1 MGEYYKMDIIDL
13 KIGST
18 ILLGDEIYSITELHF
33 NETSCIVTLENVE
46 NHQIVEKTIEH
57 ENDIEL
63 VTIEEKEMQ
72 FSYEDNGLY
81 YFMDI
86 ETYQQLPFTH
96 DMVKDYLKYIT
107 EDCIVTMTLM
117 KDKLIDIKPKDIIVL
132 SVTELDDAK
141 TKIIGGK
148 IYKKAILETGM
159 QVFVPMNIELQDKIK
174 IDTTTDA
181 FVEKIEN

>member
-1 MGEYYKMDIIDL
+1 MDIVDL

-18 ILLGDEIYSITELHF
+18 ILLGDEIFTITELHL
-33 NETSCIVTLENVE
+33 NESACIVTLENVE
-46 NHQIVEKTIEH
+46 NHQILEKTIDN

-63 VTIEEKEMQ
+63 VSIEEKEMQ
-72 FSYEDNGLY
+72 FSYEDNGMY

-86 ETYQQLPFTH
+86 ESYEQLPFTY

-107 EDCIVTMTLM
+107 EDCIVTMTLI

-132 SVTELDDAK
+132 MVTEIDETK
-141 TKIIGGK
+141 TKIIGSK

-174 IDTTTDA
+174 IDTNTDM

>member
-1 MGEYYKMDIIDL
+1 MDIIDL

-18 ILLGDEIYSITELHF
+18 ILLGDEIFTVTELHF
-33 NETSCIVTLENVE
+33 NESACIVTLENVE
-46 NHQIVEKTIEH
+46 NHQTIEKTIDN

-63 VTIEEKEMQ
+63 VSIEEKEMQ

-86 ETYQQLPFTH
+86 ETYQQLPFSH

-107 EDCIVTMTLM
+107 EDCIVTMTLI
-117 KDKLIDIKPKDIIVL
+117 KDKLIDIKPKDIITLIV
-132 SVTELDDAK
+132 VEIDETK

-174 IDTTTDA
+174 IDTTTDM